1 MCGINGVYA
10 YRGNGAVNR
19 DALRRTRDYMAARGP
34 DGCGEWYSS
43 EGDVGF
49 GHRRLSIIDL
59 TASGAQ
65 PMLSHDGLI
74 AVTFNGEIYNH
85 RALRRELEGQGC
97 RFRSQSDTE
106 VLIHLY
112 RVRGVEMMSALRGM
126 YAFGLWDAER
136 RRLLLGRDPYGIK
149 PLYYSDDGR
158 SVQFASSVKALIAGG
173 QVSREAAPEGVVGY
187 YVFGSVPEPLTTY
200 RAIQS
205 IPAGT
210 IVTIDSGGRGEPK
223 PYSSVAAIY
232 CDAEAQARVSPRAD
246 AQECFL
252 DAVKDSVKHHLV
264 ADVPVGAF
272 LSAGVDSGTLLG
284 LMREVG
290 QSPINTVTLAFEEFR
305 GTVNDESSLAETIA
319 KHYGAHHTTRWIGA
333 QEFYEDLPKIVAAM
347 DQPSIDGINT
357 WFVSKA
363 AREIGLKVA
372 ISGVG
377 GDELLGGYS
386 TFKNLPK
393 RAAWLRLAR
402 GVSGFD
408 GALRRLVGW
417 AAALR
422 LSVHP
427 KSAGLVAYGGTYAG
441 NYLLRRGLF
450 LPFELAGIIDDE
462 DLVREGLAK
471 LEPLSHIAG
480 VLRPEPQSAFAKV
493 AVLESCLYLRNQLL
507 RDTDWAGMAHSLE
520 VRTPLVDYKLLQ
532 SVAPVLV
539 GTQGRKGKEL
549 LAGSVRRAL
558 PNAIVRRPKTGFGI
572 PLDAWSRT
580 VVGQRL
586 IGRRRTN
593 ADGRL
598 WSRDW
603 ARCISSMSYQS
614 VSSAGRR

>member
-85 RALRRELEGQGC
+85 RALRQELEGQGC

-200 RAIQS
+200 RAIRS

-232 CDAEAQARVSPRAD
+232 CDAEAKARVSPRAD

-386 TFKNLPK
+386 TFANLPK
-393 RAAWLRLAR
+393 RAAWLR
-402 GVSGFD
+402 
-408 GALRRLVGW
+408 
-417 AAALR
+417 
-422 LSVHP
+422 
-427 KSAGLVAYGGTYAG
+427 
-441 NYLLRRGLF
+441 
-450 LPFELAGIIDDE
+450 
-462 DLVREGLAK
+462 
-471 LEPLSHIAG
+471 
-480 VLRPEPQSAFAKV
+480 
-493 AVLESCLYLRNQLL
+493 
-507 RDTDWAGMAHSLE
+507 
-520 VRTPLVDYKLLQ
+520 
-532 SVAPVLV
+532 
-539 GTQGRKGKEL
+539 
-549 LAGSVRRAL
+549 
-558 PNAIVRRPKTGFGI
+558 
-572 PLDAWSRT
+572 
-580 VVGQRL
+580 
-586 IGRRRTN
+586 
-593 ADGRL
+593 
-598 WSRDW
+598 
-603 ARCISSMSYQS
+603 
-614 VSSAGRR
+614 